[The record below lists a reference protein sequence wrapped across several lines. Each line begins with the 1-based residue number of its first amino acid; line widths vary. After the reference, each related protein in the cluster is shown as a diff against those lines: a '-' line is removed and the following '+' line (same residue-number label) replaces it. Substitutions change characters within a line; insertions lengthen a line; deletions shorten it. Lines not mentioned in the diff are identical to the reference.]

1 MTHSGPKLV
10 VLSGPSGAGKT
21 TIAKHLEKHANLR
34 PSISATTRARRPNE
48 VDGEDYFFLTREQF
62 RAWIDQGQFIEFAE
76 VFGNLYGTPHKGL
89 EAIQAQGF
97 HPLLDVDVQGCAQL
111 RKMGYPGV
119 YIFISVP
126 DPATLRRR
134 LQQRGTPADEIERR
148 VARYEMEMSQRKQ
161 LYDHEVENQD
171 LNRAIAEVEK
181 IIQHDLFG
189 R

>member
-1 MTHSGPKLV
+1 MTNPGPKLV

-21 TIAKHLEKHANLR
+21 TIAKRLEGNPKLR
-34 PSISATTRARRPNE
+34 PSISATTRTRRPTE
-48 VDGEDYFFLTREQF
+48 VDGVDYFFLTSEQF
-62 RAWIDQGQFIEFAE
+62 RAGIDAGEFIETAE

-126 DPATLRRR
+126 DTETLRRR
-134 LQQRGTPADEIERR
+134 LERRGTARDEIDRR

-161 LYDHEVENQD
+161 LYDYEVENQD
-171 LNRAIAEVEK
+171 LNRAIAEVEG
-181 IIQHDLFG
+181 IIQKDLN